1 LNRPITR
8 LERKIIHTDPK
19 GFLSIKVDGRRTYF
33 EWLNAGHYVAGSERG
48 TMTLVS
54 DSIVKEIYFGFD
66 TDRLMLR
73 IDTAGRAKSDLSQVD
88 ELRIIFIEPNGYVLR
103 IANPTGAACEPR
115 LYRNNELVDD
125 AKIQY
130 AVDHILELTVR
141 FADLHVRSD
150 DQVHL
155 FLEAWAEQQSLDRAP
170 REGALELT
178 VPSADYERIMWQA

>member
-1 LNRPITR
+1 
-8 LERKIIHTDPK
+8 
-19 GFLSIKVDGRRTYF
+19 
-33 EWLNAGHYVAGSERG
+33 
-48 TMTLVS
+48 MTLVS